1 MFIHTFHLYMGG
13 VERVN
18 MKPMTGCLYS
28 KMQEEPG
35 HYAEL
40 GHTGKKTNT
49 LSSPEYGKLV
59 EVSTQCIKSMRVSLS
74 HHSPRW

>member
-1 MFIHTFHLYMGG
+1 MGG
-13 VERVN
+13 MERVN

-40 GHTGKKTNT
+40 DHIGKKTNT
-49 LSSPEYGKLV
+49 LSSPEMGNLL
-59 EVSTQCIKSMRVSLS
+59 R
-74 HHSPRW
+74 